1 MDFEF
6 PPDALM
12 LQDMLRR
19 FIQKEARPLEMKYF
33 NEGSLSQEERDRLR
47 RAIEQLG
54 LWGLTVPEEYGG
66 GGLDLVTTCLIE
78 EELGTTFV
86 PVEIGEVPPMLYAC
100 VGEQVPRVL
109 EPALAGKRACNLFDQ
124 FFHLLNE
131 KIEPVSQHA
140 DFVLAL
146 VIEPHGQ
153 IAFPLCNSLQ
163 PFGHSGHRTNDDTGR
178 KNGRQKPKHQRDYN
192 CNENHNV

>member
-66 GGLDLVTTCLIE
+66 GGLDLVTTCSYPLKLE
-78 EELGTTFV
+78 RSL
-86 PVEIGEVPPMLYAC
+86 PCSMP
-100 VGEQVPRVL
+100 VL
-109 EPALAGKRACNLFDQ
+109 ENRCLGYWS
-124 FFHLLNE
+124 LL
-131 KIEPVSQHA
+131 
-140 DFVLAL
+140 
-146 VIEPHGQ
+146 
-153 IAFPLCNSLQ
+153 
-163 PFGHSGHRTNDDTGR
+163 
-178 KNGRQKPKHQRDYN
+178 
-192 CNENHNV
+192 